1 MNSVGTQ
8 HLNCVGLD
16 KTIRVWDARTGKA
29 VMELIQGHT
38 SSVDAVVF
46 SPNGA
51 RIVSGSADKT
61 IPLWE
66 ELCISLIDNSIGM

>member
-1 MNSVGTQ
+1 
-8 HLNCVGLD
+8 
-16 KTIRVWDARTGKA
+16 
-29 VMELIQGHT
+29 MELIQGHT

-66 ELCISLIDNSIGM
+66 ELCISLIDNSIGMLIEQNSID